1 MGFGAL
7 TSHYTIKSF
16 TCQFRSYNR
25 REGASGKTGSVVRA
39 EPAGSSTISP
49 RWHMSMMWPLVLWG
63 VLTTVLI
70 ILLIYRSTLTMHEDD
85 QLFLGESESHME
97 KEQIELMHKLNKVTP
112 IVKWLGAVSGVLIL
126 VIAGMWIYQGLSQQM
141 Q

>member
-1 MGFGAL
+1 M
-7 TSHYTIKSF
+7 TS
-16 TCQFRSYNR
+16 
-25 REGASGKTGSVVRA
+25 
-39 EPAGSSTISP
+39 
-49 RWHMSMMWPLVLWG
+49 MLMWPLVVWG

-97 KEQIELMHKLNKVTP
+97 REQIEIMHKLNKVTP
-112 IVKWLGAVSGVLIL
+112 VVKWLGAVSGVLIL
-126 VIAGMWIYQGLSQQM
+126 VIAGMWIYQGLSSQM

>member
-1 MGFGAL
+1 
-7 TSHYTIKSF
+7 
-16 TCQFRSYNR
+16 
-25 REGASGKTGSVVRA
+25 
-39 EPAGSSTISP
+39 
-49 RWHMSMMWPLVLWG
+49 MSMMWPLVLWG